1 PFFHTRRI
9 KETVMPRVLNG
20 CVPKVLNGPAL
31 AAVLLL
37 GSTAALAEDAPGVTR
52 SEIRIATIQ
61 DLSGPVVSFGKQAR
75 DGMLMRVEEIN
86 EAGGIHGRKLTL
98 LVEDSGYDP
107 KRAVLA
113 AQRLTSTDNG
123 IFAAVGNLG
132 TAVAIA
138 TMPIFLDSNVL
149 HLFPLTSARQTF
161 EPVHRLKYTVAPTY
175 FDNARVAVKQLS
187 AQRPDRKWCA
197 LYQDDDFGLE
207 VVRGA
212 EHQLKEMGSELIART
227 TYKRG
232 ATDFSSQIS
241 RLKAAGCDSVVLG
254 TIVRE
259 TVGVVTEA
267 RKLGFEADFVGST
280 AAYGDQIHK
289 LGGEA
294 MNGFM
299 AASFVNQPYADSDSP
314 ALNEWFKRYRERTG
328 EDPGVFSVYGY
339 QMVDWFATAAENA
352 GPDLTTDAYIATLE
366 SKPFPQDIFGTAQI
380 SFTPTRHL
388 GLESIRLSKIVD
400 GKWQPMT
407 EFEKP

>member
-1 PFFHTRRI
+1 
-9 KETVMPRVLNG
+9 MPRVLND
-20 CVPKVLNGPAL
+20 CIPKVLNGSLL
-31 AAVLLL
+31 AAVLAL
-37 GSTAALAEDAPGVTR
+37 GNTAALAEDTPGVTR
-52 SEIRIATIQ
+52 NEIRIATIQ

-75 DGMLMRVEEIN
+75 DGMLMRVDEIN

-132 TAVAIA
+132 TAVAVA
-138 TMPIFLDSNVL
+138 TMPIFIDSNVL

-161 EPVHRLKYTVAPTY
+161 EPVHPLKYTVAPTY

-197 LYQDDDFGLE
+197 VYQDDDFGLE

-212 EHQLKEMGSELIART
+212 EHQLKEMGSELAVRT

-232 ATDFSSQIS
+232 ATDFSSQVS
-241 RLKAAGCDSVVLG
+241 RMKAAGCDSVIMG

-259 TVGVVTEA
+259 TVGVLTEA
-267 RKLGFEADFVGST
+267 RKLGFDADFVGST

-289 LGGEA
+289 LGGDA
-294 MNGFM
+294 VNGFM
-299 AASFVNQPYADSDSP
+299 AASFVNQPYADSGSEQVK
-314 ALNEWFKRYRERTG
+314 EWFSRYKTRTG

-339 QMVDWFATAAENA
+339 QMVDWFATAAQKA
-352 GPDLTTDAYIATLE
+352 GPELTTKAYIAALE
-366 SKPFPQDIFGTAQI
+366 SAEFPPDIFGTAPI

-407 EFEKP
+407 DFEKP

>member
-1 PFFHTRRI
+1 
-9 KETVMPRVLNG
+9 MPRVLNG
-20 CVPKVLNGPAL
+20 CIPKVLNSSML
-31 AAVLLL
+31 AAMMVL
-37 GSTAALAEDAPGVTR
+37 GNTAALAEDAPGVTR
-52 SEIRIATIQ
+52 GEIRIATIQ

-75 DGMLMRVEEIN
+75 DGMQMRVDEIN
-86 EAGGIHGRKLTL
+86 QAGGIHGRKLTL

-132 TAVAIA
+132 TAVAVA

-161 EPVHRLKYTVAPTY
+161 EPVHPLKYTVAPTY

-187 AQRPDRKWCA
+187 ALRSDRKWCA

-232 ATDFSSQIS
+232 ATDFSSQVS
-241 RLKAAGCDSVVLG
+241 RLKAAGCDSVVMG

-267 RKLGFEADFVGST
+267 RKLGFNAEFVGST

-299 AASFVNQPYADSDSP
+299 AASFVNQPYADSGSEQVK
-314 ALNEWFKRYRERTG
+314 EWFSRYKTRTG

-339 QMVDWFATAAENA
+339 QMVDWFATAARKA
-352 GPDLTTDAYIATLE
+352 GPELTTKAYIAALE
-366 SKPFPQDIFGTAQI
+366 SGEFPPDIFGTAPI

-407 EFEKP
+407 DFEKP